1 MKISDEARGI
11 IFQKIIKILEPSF
24 NPFKITLKKEQEE
37 KKEETRKKP
46 RTLQDYRLQ
55 LVDRNK
61 EKWINNHRTREK
73 KVEIESIKDEKE
85 VMECITYMKK
95 IRETNVR
102 TQKPQL
108 RKIEEELVEKIK
120 EPKERKRQNSL
131 SE

>member
-1 MKISDEARGI
+1 
-11 IFQKIIKILEPSF
+11 
-24 NPFKITLKKEQEE
+24 
-37 KKEETRKKP
+37 
-46 RTLQDYRLQ
+46 